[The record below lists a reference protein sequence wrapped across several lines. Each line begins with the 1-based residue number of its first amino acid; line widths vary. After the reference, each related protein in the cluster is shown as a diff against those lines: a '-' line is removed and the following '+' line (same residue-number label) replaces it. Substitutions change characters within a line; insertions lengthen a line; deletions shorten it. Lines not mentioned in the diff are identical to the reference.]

1 MQLSNFTSNFLK
13 FFFGEN
19 GDNQYPP
26 EDADPTGLVSWE
38 QGYPTKYS
46 DDPLQNGL
54 YILRQ
59 KMNGIFG
66 TLSKEIKYQQLF
78 QSRFFDNKIVSLGGY
93 PRGASCFVWQDQST
107 LRLIENPQNNIF
119 VVPVRV
125 ISMKDN
131 NTTNPYASGAV
142 NTDWWID
149 DGRAIG
155 GIYISDVNLNTPPD
169 GYLDIGSTTAQ
180 QIFNKNDYPRIK
192 SLLDSNG
199 GNWGYFKNYSGD
211 PTNKFELIN
220 RRGYFHRVW
229 SNGSSIDS
237 ARQFQTLQ
245 NDAIREIEGDFPA
258 YTARYQSNLYA
269 HLIFPWA
276 SNWPSTKADTNGIK
290 NEGPFEL
297 YTTTQN
303 ELVSPA
309 RYFRGIS
316 GDVQDLTSGAINIR
330 FKASKIIPIAN
341 ENRPYNFNLKYY
353 VKI

>member
-1 MQLSNFTSNFLK
+1 MQLSNFTSNFFK

-66 TLSKEIKYQQLF
+66 VLSKEIKYQQLF
-78 QSRFFDNKIVSLGGY
+78 QSRFFDAKIVSLGGY

-107 LRLIENPQNNIF
+107 LRLIENPQSNIF

-131 NTTNPYASGAV
+131 NTTSPYASGAV

-149 DGRAIG
+149 DGRAVG

-180 QIFNKNDYPRIK
+180 QIFNKDDYPRVK
-192 SLLDSNG
+192 ALLDANG

-211 PTNKFELIN
+211 PTNQFELIN

-237 ARQFQTLQ
+237 SRQFQTLQ
-245 NDAIREIEGDFPA
+245 NDAIRNIAYKWSEAYSGGGNYGTGSRIAAYPA
-258 YTARYQSNLYA
+258 MGYA
-269 HLIFPWA
+269 GNVKYW
-276 SNWPSTKADTNGIK
+276 NGSQ
-290 NEGPFEL
+290 
-297 YTTTQN
+297 Y
-303 ELVSPA
+303 
-309 RYFRGIS
+309 
-316 GDVQDLTSGAINIR
+316 LTSNTISTPYH
-330 FKASKIIPIAN
+330 FKVDFSEYVPTAN
-341 ENRPYNFNLKYY
+341 ENRPYNANEKRY
-353 VKI
+353 VKV

>member
-1 MQLSNFTSNFLK
+1 MQLSNFTSNFFK

-78 QSRFFDNKIVSLGGY
+78 QSRFFDAKIVSLGGY

-107 LRLIENPQNNIF
+107 LRLIENPQSNIF

-131 NTTNPYASGAV
+131 NTTSPYASGAV

-169 GYLDIGSTTAQ
+169 GYLDIGSTTEQ
-180 QIFNKNDYPRIK
+180 QIFNKDDYPRVK
-192 SLLDSNG
+192 ALLDANG

-211 PTNKFELIN
+211 PTNQFELIN

-245 NDAIREIEGDFPA
+245 NDAIRNITGEEGNVLEGNYYAMSMAGGSYNSGTLTPEDDYMINWSGA
-258 YTARYQSNLYA
+258 LYA
-269 HLIFPWA
+269 KQKKL
-276 SNWPSTKADTNGIK
+276 S
-290 NEGPFEL
+290 
-297 YTTTQN
+297 
-303 ELVSPA
+303 
-309 RYFRGIS
+309 
-316 GDVQDLTSGAINIR
+316 DVGKG
-330 FKASKIIPIAN
+330 KASSWYWVQSQNQVSDGYVGYYGIDASRSVPTAD
-341 ENRPYNFNLKYY
+341 ENRPYNANEKRY
-353 VKI
+353 VKV